1 MNGHSPPLTDEKEPD
16 SLLIPNQQAINH
28 GERAAMGGIIE
39 RQKELRQ
46 RRHRKKKL
54 KVFKRRLAKA
64 TPSEKAHIATKIRH
78 LTPGGSV
85 IVANL
90 GLEERK

>member
-1 MNGHSPPLTDEKEPD
+1 
-16 SLLIPNQQAINH
+16 
-28 GERAAMGGIIE
+28 MGGIVQ
-39 RQKELRQ
+39 RQRELRR

-54 KVFKRRLAKA
+54 KVFKRRLVKA
-64 TPSEKAHIATKIRH
+64 TASEKAVIAGKIRK
-78 LTPGGSV
+78 LSPGGEV

>member
-1 MNGHSPPLTDEKEPD
+1 
-16 SLLIPNQQAINH
+16 
-28 GERAAMGGIIE
+28 MGGIIE

-64 TPSEKAHIATKIRH
+64 TASERAIDRFIIVGEGGCNESEAAT
-78 LTPGGSV
+78 
-85 IVANL
+85 
-90 GLEERK
+90 

>member
-1 MNGHSPPLTDEKEPD
+1 
-16 SLLIPNQQAINH
+16 
-28 GERAAMGGIIE
+28 MGGTIQ
-39 RQKELRQ
+39 RHRELKQ

-64 TPSEKAHIATKIRH
+64 TASEKAHIATKIRR
-78 LTPGGSV
+78 LTPGGDT